1 MDAGAAFLY
10 TTGVTILTLLIMLT
24 AITEENFEREVH
36 RASQPVVVD
45 FWAPWCAPCR
55 VQHPILEELA
65 AELPAVK
72 FTELN
77 VDEHPTVSGR
87 FQIMSIPTM
96 IIFKNGAPVAQL
108 IGLQSKEALRTR
120 LNALV

>member
-1 MDAGAAFLY
+1 M
-10 TTGVTILTLLIMLT
+10 LI

-36 RASQPVVVD
+36 RAAQPVVVD

-65 AELPAVK
+65 TELPAVK

-77 VDEHPTVSGR
+77 VDEHPAVSGR

-96 IIFKNGAPVAQL
+96 IIFKNGAPIAQL

-120 LNALV
+120 LNALK